1 MAEDKNDNPD
11 LSSSFRETGGIDNY
25 AIADKLSMLA
35 KLMDIHGD
43 NSFKAKSYTV
53 AAFTI
58 EKLPQQIAGLSPD
71 KIFSIKGIGEG
82 VGKKIVELIE
92 VGELQLLKEY
102 ISKTP
107 EGVLEMMNIKGL
119 GPKKINTLWK
129 EIGID
134 TIEDLQR
141 LCVENKLA
149 EKKGFGEKTQEKIL
163 ESIQFQQQND
173 GKYLYAQVT
182 DFAELFTTKL
192 KTAFPENYL
201 IITGDYRRQLEIV
214 EKLEWVSTIPK
225 EDLKKFLLK
234 NNFTLVTE
242 SNDSIAVSADNTIHL
257 HFHLPPEKDL
267 QKTVFETSCSKEFF
281 TVWQSSAYTK
291 TSDAK
296 TEEEIFS
303 VAGLSYIPSYLRE
316 SASIFI
322 KAKNKTDFNNLIQPN
337 EIKGLI
343 HAHSNWSDGAYTIEQ
358 MANELIR
365 LGFEYLVI
373 SDHSKAAYYASGLT
387 EQRIKEQ
394 HKYIDELNQKVAPFK
409 IYKSIECDILSDG
422 TLDYTNKILSTFDL
436 VIASIHSN
444 LDMDEEKAM
453 MRLMGAITNPYVTI
467 LGHMTGRR
475 LLKRKGYPIDHKTI
489 IDTCSAHNVVI
500 EINSSPQR
508 LDMDWRWVNYALE
521 KNVLLSINPDA
532 HSLDEFQYIKYGAL
546 VGQKGGLT
554 KEKNL
559 SSFSKEEF
567 ENFLQRNKK
576 RKGII

>member
-234 NNFTLVTE
+234 NNFTLVSE

>member
-1 MAEDKNDNPD
+1 M
-11 LSSSFRETGGIDNY
+11 DNY
-25 AIADKLSMLA
+25 AIADQLSMLA
-35 KLMDIHGD
+35 KLMDIHGE
-43 NSFKAKSYTV
+43 NSFKAKSYAV

-58 EKLPQQIAGLSPD
+58 EKLPHEIAALSPE
-71 KIFSIKGIGEG
+71 KISAIKGIGDS
-82 VGKKIVELIE
+82 VGKKIVEMLE
-92 VGELQLLKEY
+92 EGELHSLKEY

-129 EIGID
+129 ELGID
-134 TIEDLQR
+134 TIEELKKM
-141 LCVENKLA
+141 CVENRLA

-163 ESIQFQQQND
+163 ESIQFQQLNE

-182 DFAELFTTKL
+182 DFAELFTIKL
-192 KTAFPENYL
+192 KAAFPESD
-201 IITGDYRRQLEIV
+201 IAITGQYRRQLEII
-214 EKLEWVSTIPK
+214 EKLEWVVTIPI

-234 NNFTLVTE
+234 NDLTLISE
-242 SNDSIAVSADNTIHL
+242 NRDSIVVNAENTIHL
-257 HFHLPPEKDL
+257 HFYLSEEKDFKIRL
-267 QKTVFETSCSKEFF
+267 FDTSCSKEFLIA
-281 TVWQSSAYTK
+281 WQSPSYKKA
-291 TSDAK
+291 DLVK
-296 TEEEIFS
+296 TEEEIFEG
-303 VAGLSYIPSYLRE
+303 AGLSYIPPSLRE
-316 SASIFI
+316 TASILE
-322 KAKNKTDFNNLIQPN
+322 KAKKQVQFTNLIQPN

-343 HAHSNWSDGAYTIEQ
+343 HSHSNWSDGAYTIEQ

-394 HKYIDELNQKVAPFK
+394 HLYIDELNKKLAPFK
-409 IYKSIECDILSDG
+409 IYKSIECDILSNG
-422 TLDYTNKILSTFDL
+422 KLDYTDNVLSTFDL

-453 MRLMGAITNPYVTI
+453 MRLMGAIANPYVTI

-475 LLKRKGYPIDHKTI
+475 LLKRKGYPVDHKAI
-489 IDTCSAHNVVI
+489 IDSCATHNVVI

-508 LDMDWRWVNYALE
+508 LDIEWQWIDYALE
-521 KNVLLSINPDA
+521 KNILLSIDPDA

-554 KEKNL
+554 KEHNL
-559 SSFSKEEF
+559 SSFGREAF
-567 ENFLQRNKK
+567 ENFLQSNKK
-576 RKGII
+576 LKGII